1 MSARDD
7 VYANIRR
14 SLGVDGRE
22 ATRRAAVEQRLSQAP
37 RGIVPARGS
46 LDAAGRLALFQA
58 EAEAAAASV
67 VRVAEPAAIAGEVA
81 RYLDAHDLAPALR
94 IDHAVFRWTHL
105 NTDNVIDSNNGE
117 HAFREK
123 PGSTF
128 SQHALAPDSRLAAA
142 AFAEMGL
149 AVETGRAESSDA
161 NALSHAFAGVA
172 ETGTLVLASG
182 PESPTTLNFLPDNH
196 IVIVR
201 ADDIEG
207 DYEAIWQ
214 RLRTAYGKGKMP
226 RALNLITGPSR
237 SADIEQEIIL
247 GAHGPRRL
255 HILIV
260 G

>member
-1 MSARDD
+1 MTARDD

-22 ATRRAAVEQRLSQAP
+22 TTRRAAVEQRLSQGP

-46 LDAAGRLALFQA
+46 LDTAGRLALFQA

-67 VRVAEPAAIAGEVA
+67 VRIVEPAAIASAVA
-81 RYLDAHDLAPALR
+81 LYLRAHNLAPALR
-94 IDHAVFRWTHL
+94 
-105 NTDNVIDSNNGE
+105 
-117 HAFREK
+117 
-123 PGSTF
+123 
-128 SQHALAPDSRLAAA
+128 LAPDPRIEAK
-142 AFAEMGL
+142 AFAEIGL
-149 AVETGRAESSDA
+149 AVETGRAQANDA
-161 NALSHAFAGVA
+161 TGLSHALAGVA

-182 PESPTTLNFLPDNH
+182 PKSPTTLNFLPDNH
-196 IVIVR
+196 IVILR
-201 ADDIEG
+201 ADDIES

-214 RLRTAYGKGKMP
+214 RLRMAYGKGTMP
-226 RALNLITGPSR
+226 RAVNLITGPSR